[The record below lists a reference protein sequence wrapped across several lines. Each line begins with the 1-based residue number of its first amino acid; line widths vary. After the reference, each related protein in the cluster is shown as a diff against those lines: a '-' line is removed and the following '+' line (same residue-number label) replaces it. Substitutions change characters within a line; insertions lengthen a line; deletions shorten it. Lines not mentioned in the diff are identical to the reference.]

1 LPAAGHTGPPWIGGS
16 EWPRDPDGTTKEPI
30 VSQVQLLELDVTA
43 DPSVL
48 LRIVSLCHKR
58 GIAIAS
64 LQYESLPLSAGGR
77 PAGAAQDASGS
88 LQLGLR
94 GDADAAGQAAR
105 WLDAIVPVL
114 AVRPQGAG
122 GRSAADPGDRGGHV
136 S

>member
-1 LPAAGHTGPPWIGGS
+1 M
-16 EWPRDPDGTTKEPI
+16 
-30 VSQVQLLELDVTA
+30 SQVQLLELNVTA

-64 LQYESLPLSAGGR
+64 LQYESLPGR
-77 PAGAAQDASGS
+77 

-94 GDADAAGQAAR
+94 CDAGAAGQAAR

-114 AVRPQGAG
+114 AVRPQWPAAG
-122 GRSAADPGDRGGHV
+122 QRLTRAAAAGMSV
-136 S
+136 SQSPPPLGTLAP